1 MGWAGSVEVVGISA
15 FACFVEC
22 IERAATIPT
31 WGRRAARRA
40 ALETEL
46 LKTESDMVVEVRDR
60 ELLTVL
66 NDEEDQFKAGSSHWV
81 HPGTAGAWSRR
92 PAERRDTVPR
102 SGQWP
107 TRAYQF
113 PAKTLGGCTLA
124 HTFCPSCPLRV
135 LKDLYVTPLSPSLP
149 RRRSQHLLPHL
160 GRGWLYGLHE
170 SRCLAGPRLALK
182 ATTGG
187 TSGGEAFSDNVEY
200 GHFLLELTL
209 AFRCTLLLPLA
220 SSRRPE

>member
-46 LKTESDMVVEVRDR
+46 LKTESDMVMVEVRDR

-124 HTFCPSCPLRV
+124 HAFCPSCPLRV
-135 LKDLYVTPLSPSLP
+135 LQRPLG
-149 RRRSQHLLPHL
+149 RSQDFFWRFNLSCTSETERT
-160 GRGWLYGLHE
+160 GACRGLNTSNIRAGLTVGSQQPFSVE
-170 SRCLAGPRLALK
+170 S
-182 ATTGG
+182 
-187 TSGGEAFSDNVEY
+187 
-200 GHFLLELTL
+200 
-209 AFRCTLLLPLA
+209 CTRSL
-220 SSRRPE
+220 RRFP